1 MELDLYYIKNYD
13 TITDEQVAEFKEKIN
28 QILIQQD
35 IHTKKFTVGVLP
47 DYYTDNTF
55 EHSSYELTVSPLDNP
70 SENYEIT
77 LNNRGIVY
85 TISKS
90 SPVDLGKIREINIL
104 KKFPCL
110 LDDCVLQYNEKNG
123 FCCGDERV
131 TAIDIDDDEV
141 ERFFDYDN
149 STTEEWCRLPEY
161 DNHGML
167 AFALNTDE
175 PYEEMFVSFS
185 LYDPITNKLY
195 HSGGDNPANGFGDN
209 VYRGGYAIRR
219 NDEKIEIYLLR
230 DSDQPTT
237 ELLYTNNVV
246 VTDVS
251 KPKCGCYHYR
261 LTGRCSQNGLMAC
274 DYNNDIG
281 WTDLRAKD
289 QFDYI
294 YKWLE
299 SRHTKVP

>member
-13 TITDEQVAEFKEKIN
+13 TIIDEQVAEFKEEIN

-35 IHTKKFTVGVLP
+35 IHTKKFTVGVSP
-47 DYYTDNTF
+47 DYYTDNTV

-70 SENYEIT
+70 SEKYEIT

-85 TISKS
+85 TISKIT
-90 SPVDLGKIREINIL
+90 PVDLGKIREIDIL
-104 KKFPCL
+104 KKFPCV

-123 FCCGDERV
+123 FCCGDKQV
-131 TAIDIDDDEV
+131 IVIDIDDKRE
-141 ERFFDYDN
+141 EIFFEYQHDA
-149 STTEEWCRLPEY
+149 TEQWCRLPEY
-161 DNHGML
+161 DKNGML
-167 AFALNTDE
+167 AFVLTTEE
-175 PYEEMFVSFS
+175 PYEDMYLSFT
-185 LYDPITNKLY
+185 LYDTITNKLY
-195 HSGGDNPANGFGDN
+195 YGCGEIPDNGFGDN

-230 DSDQPTT
+230 DMDQNTT
-237 ELLYTNNVV
+237 ELLYTKNDV

-274 DYNNDIG
+274 DYNNDSG
-281 WTDLRAKD
+281 WTDLSAKD

-299 SRHTKVP
+299 SRHT